1 MKIAVCDDSRED
13 RDVLR
18 ALLEACGHEFEIREY
33 GSGAELYAD
42 MGYVRECGIV
52 FLDINMEGMDGLE
65 AAGRIK
71 AECPKVHIVLVT
83 AYVNYALDGYK
94 VKASRFL
101 LKDDLEQTLPECVED
116 ILREERVV
124 EFGFVEGN
132 VRLRVDDIIYIETSK
147 HKNVFC
153 TAGET
158 YSIYKKMDELEAE
171 LAGMGFVRIHQSF
184 LINMR
189 YIGKLGSYV
198 INILVNSEEAYISK
212 PVFLLLP
219 SKMIWLCVVFIVRK
233 IWKGR
238 SNYGE
243 LSPEGVAEIFHD
255 SADYCGSHAAHVLL
269 QQYGG
274 RGTDGLSLSVG
285 GADLH
290 KHLCHRTD
298 AGHP

>member
-1 MKIAVCDDSRED
+1 MKIAICDDSRED
-13 RDVLR
+13 RD
-18 ALLEACGHEFEIREY
+18 ALLEACGHGFEIREY

-101 LKDDLEQTLPECVED
+101 LKDDLERTLPECVED

-124 EFGFVEGN
+124 EFDFVEGN

-147 HKNVFC
+147 HKNVFYMA
-153 TAGET
+153 AGT
-158 YSIYKKMDELEAE
+158 YSIYKKMDELETE

-198 INILVNSEEAYISK
+198 MVLTTGKEISVPK
-212 PVFLLLP
+212 SRYPEVKRQYTLF
-219 SKMIWLCVVFIVRK
+219 
-233 IWKGR
+233 KGA
-238 SNYGE
+238 
-243 LSPEGVAEIFHD
+243 EG
-255 SADYCGSHAAHVLL
+255 LW
-269 QQYGG
+269 GG
-274 RGTDGLSLSVG
+274 GCFQFVSWW
-285 GADLH
+285 
-290 KHLCHRTD
+290 
-298 AGHP
+298 

>member
-1 MKIAVCDDSRED
+1 MKIAICDDSRED
-13 RDVLR
+13 RDALR
-18 ALLEACGHEFEIREY
+18 ALLEACGHGFEIREY

-101 LKDDLEQTLPECVED
+101 LKDDLERTLPECVED

-124 EFGFVEGN
+124 EFDFVEGN
-132 VRLRVDDIIYIETSK
+132 VRLRVDDIIYIETNR
-147 HKNVFC
+147 HKNVFY

-158 YSIYKKMDELEAE
+158 YSIYKKMDELEVE

-198 INILVNSEEAYISK
+198 MVLTTGKEISVPK
-212 PVFLLLP
+212 SRYPEVKRQYTLF
-219 SKMIWLCVVFIVRK
+219 
-233 IWKGR
+233 KG
-238 SNYGE
+238 
-243 LSPEGVAEIFHD
+243 AE
-255 SADYCGSHAAHVLL
+255 
-269 QQYGG
+269 
-274 RGTDGLSLSVG
+274 
-285 GADLH
+285 
-290 KHLCHRTD
+290 
-298 AGHP
+298 

>member
-13 RDVLR
+13 RDALR
-18 ALLEACGHEFEIREY
+18 ALLEACGHDFEIREY

-65 AAGRIK
+65 AAGKIK

-116 ILREERVV
+116 ILREERMV
-124 EFGFVEGN
+124 EFGFVEGS

-147 HKNVFC
+147 HKNVFY

-171 LAGMGFVRIHQSF
+171 LAGMGFVRIHQVSIAQTYLKIMNRF
-184 LINMR
+184 CEQFGLTPSSRSRIVAEGGEDKESDTM
-189 YIGKLGSYV
+189 
-198 INILVNSEEAYISK
+198 E
-212 PVFLLLP
+212 LLL
-219 SKMIWLCVVFIVRK
+219 F
-233 IWKGR
+233 KG
-238 SNYGE
+238 
-243 LSPEGVAEIFHD
+243 
-255 SADYCGSHAAHVLL
+255 
-269 QQYGG
+269 GG
-274 RGTDGLSLSVG
+274 G
-285 GADLH
+285 
-290 KHLCHRTD
+290 
-298 AGHP
+298 

>member
-13 RDVLR
+13 RGALK
-18 ALLEACGHEFEIREY
+18 ALLEACGHDFEIREY

-65 AAGRIK
+65 AAGKIK

-101 LKDDLEQTLPECVED
+101 LKDDLERTLPECVED

-124 EFGFVEGN
+124 EFDFVEGN

-147 HKNVFC
+147 HKNVFYMA
-153 TAGET
+153 AGT
-158 YSIYKKMDELEAE
+158 YSIYKKMDELETE

-189 YIGKLGSYV
+189 YIGKLGSYIMV
-198 INILVNSEEAYISK
+198 LTTGKEISVPK
-212 PVFLLLP
+212 SRYPEVKRQYTLF
-219 SKMIWLCVVFIVRK
+219 
-233 IWKGR
+233 KG
-238 SNYGE
+238 
-243 LSPEGVAEIFHD
+243 AE
-255 SADYCGSHAAHVLL
+255 
-269 QQYGG
+269 
-274 RGTDGLSLSVG
+274 
-285 GADLH
+285 
-290 KHLCHRTD
+290 
-298 AGHP
+298 